1 MTGAHILIVDDE
13 PDIRSV
19 LREIL
24 EDEGYQTALA
34 GNAEEAREARR
45 NQRPDLILLDIWMPG
60 EDGISLLK
68 DWAENDGLDCPV
80 VMMSGHGTV
89 ETAVEA
95 TRLGAYDFIE
105 KPLSMAKLLVTV
117 QRALETHQLRQENI
131 SLRQRSDTESDP
143 VLICQA
149 FEGLRKQ
156 ILRIAAHDTSV
167 LLSGESGTGKESIA
181 RFLHEHSPRASNPF
195 LQINIAGLAR
205 ENHAEM
211 IFGHEQGE
219 HVRFGL
225 LEQAGEGSVL
235 LKDIADLDLDMQARL
250 LGVLESHKLIRV
262 GGREPVAIGCR
273 LLAATRH
280 DLQQAVEAGQFRDDL
295 YYHLNIVPIHVPAL
309 REHPDDIPMFLEHYL
324 RAFSEGDGLPPRH
337 FTPAALHRLRGYGW
351 PGNMRELKNLV
362 QRLLILGSQPDIQ
375 VQEVE
380 QALGLEPANPVP
392 DALPGF
398 DRPLREARELFE
410 RAYLEYQLQ
419 QTGGNVSKLASR
431 VGMERTHLYRK
442 MRVLGIDPKALAREK
457 PGCD

>member
-1 MTGAHILIVDDE
+1 MTGPHILIVDDE

-24 EDEGYQTALA
+24 DDEGYQTALA
-34 GNAEEAREARR
+34 ANAEEAREARR

-68 DWAENDGLDCPV
+68 DWAGNEGLDCPV

-131 SLRQRSDTESDP
+131 SLRRRTETETDP
-143 VLICQA
+143 VLECQA
-149 FEGLRKQ
+149 FEGLRQQ

-167 LLSGESGTGKESIA
+167 LIHGESGTGKASFA
-181 RFLHEHSPRASNPF
+181 RFLHEHSPRADAPF
-195 LQINIAGLAR
+195 LQVNIAGLPR
-205 ENHAEM
+205 ENHAGFL
-211 IFGHEQGE
+211 FGQEQGE
-219 HVRFGL
+219 HISYGL

-235 LKDIADLDLDMQARL
+235 LKDIADLDLDIQARL
-250 LGVLESHKLIRV
+250 LGVLESGTLIRV
-262 GGREPVAIGCR
+262 GAREPVAIACR
-273 LLAATRH
+273 LLAVTRH
-280 DLQQAVEAGQFRDDL
+280 DLQQLVETGRFRDDL
-295 YYHLNIVPIHVPAL
+295 YYHLNIVPVHVPAL
-309 REHPDDIPMFLEHYL
+309 REHPDDIPLFLQHYL
-324 RAFSEGDGLPPRH
+324 ASFSERDALPPRH
-337 FTPAALHRLRGYGW
+337 FTPAALRRLHGYEW

-362 QRLLILGSQPDIQ
+362 QRLLILGNQEDIQ
-375 VQEVE
+375 TPEVE
-380 QALGLEPANPVP
+380 QALGLEPRNPVP
-392 DALPGF
+392 DAMPGF

-419 QTGGNVSKLASR
+419 QTGGNVSKLAHR

-442 MRVLGIDPKALAREK
+442 MRTLGIDPKALAREK
-457 PGCD
+457 PKRD